1 MGINREKT
9 AALGIFLV
17 LTAVQI
23 SAPIGAVVRT
33 SPWDSIQSW
42 ETGTV
47 KRVVDGDTLIV
58 TDDVTGVKSRIR
70 LIGINTP
77 ETYNATDQVAH
88 CGGWNA
94 KTALEELVPVGAKVR
109 LASLDPATHRAGMG
123 SNLTGIQPRL
133 GMGNG

>member
-1 MGINREKT
+1 MAINRKKT
-9 AALGIFLV
+9 AALGIFLA
-17 LTAVQI
+17 LSAAQI
-23 SAPIGAVVRT
+23 SAPVGAVVRT

-94 KTALEELVPVGAKVR
+94 KTALE
-109 LASLDPATHRAGMG
+109 
-123 SNLTGIQPRL
+123 N
-133 GMGNG
+133 